1 MRKAWMVIC
10 LLILCGCVPASPHME
25 AVTALSVIAVPA
37 EQGDV
42 TESVF
47 FRCDQ
52 AVRSAE
58 VTALEDL
65 QGEQLGTP
73 AFHTASLEEVEDGLY
88 MLCFYVN
95 RMTGGTA
102 YHFDG
107 VWVQIETVSGQQE
120 LFIPGEH
127 RLSAEAKDA
136 FADWRDGAFLSDS
149 GAFLPDMFLGED
161 DVMKRIET
169 LDGRATVIADK
180 TLPCPAEACGPL
192 SLSIQTKAPY
202 EAYSGN
208 LRIIWERDGVEHSA
222 IVPIIRSWHYRDEAL
237 DIENGR

>member
-65 QGEQLGTP
+65 QGEQLGTRC
-73 AFHTASLEEVEDGLY
+73 S
-88 MLCFYVN
+88 
-95 RMTGGTA
+95 
-102 YHFDG
+102 
-107 VWVQIETVSGQQE
+107 S
-120 LFIPGEH
+120 
-127 RLSAEAKDA
+127 
-136 FADWRDGAFLSDS
+136 
-149 GAFLPDMFLGED
+149 
-161 DVMKRIET
+161 
-169 LDGRATVIADK
+169 
-180 TLPCPAEACGPL
+180 
-192 SLSIQTKAPY
+192 
-202 EAYSGN
+202 
-208 LRIIWERDGVEHSA
+208 
-222 IVPIIRSWHYRDEAL
+222 VPISATGARW
-237 DIENGR
+237 